1 MNPTAITNF
10 HSFSDEDVMTYFQG
24 GYEEAFAEIVN
35 RYRDRIHHYIYRYTR
50 NHLDCEDIVQE
61 TFFRVYRSRHSYER
75 IARLSTWLYTIAGN
89 LMRSHYKKNSRLQTT
104 PIHDLASDYSEMEL
118 DIVDTRLTP
127 DIELE
132 ESYLVDIVYKALDR
146 LPNDFREIIVMRDI
160 QNLSY
165 EEIEEITGL
174 PMGTVKSRINRARA
188 RIQAL
193 IVASTKSETLFFD

>member
-1 MNPTAITNF
+1 MNPSSIISF
-10 HSFSDEDVMTYFQG
+10 RSFSDEDVMEYFQG

-61 TFFRVYRSRHSYER
+61 TFFRVYRSKHSYER

-89 LMRSHYKKNSRLQTT
+89 LMRSHYKKSSRLKTT
-104 PIHDLASDYSEMEL
+104 PIHDISSDLTEMEL
-118 DIVDTRLTP
+118 DLVDSAPTP
-127 DIELE
+127 DLILE
-132 ESYLVDIVYKALDR
+132 DSHMVHIVYKALDR
-146 LPNDFREIIVMRDI
+146 LPPEFREIIVMRDI
-160 QNLSY
+160 QNLTY

-188 RIQAL
+188 RIQTVILAY
-193 IVASTKSETLFFD
+193 TKDETFYHD